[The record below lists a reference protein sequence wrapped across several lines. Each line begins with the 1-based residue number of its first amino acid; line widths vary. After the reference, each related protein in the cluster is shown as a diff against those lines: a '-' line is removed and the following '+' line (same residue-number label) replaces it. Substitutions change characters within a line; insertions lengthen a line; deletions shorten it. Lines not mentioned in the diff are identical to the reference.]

1 MSSTLCTNTNRPME
15 GTIDM
20 TEGAHDVS
28 VVLITAPDADV
39 AERIGGALVDEH
51 LAACVN
57 LVPGVTSLFRW
68 EGAVEKDA
76 EVLMIVKGT
85 SRGFERLRRRVLELH
100 PYDCPEVIELPVH
113 AGDDRYLAWVRDE
126 VETGA

>member
-1 MSSTLCTNTNRPME
+1 
-15 GTIDM
+15 M
-20 TEGAHDVS
+20 TEGRHDVS

-39 AERIGGALVDEH
+39 AEQIGGALVDEH

-68 EGAVEKDA
+68 EGAVEKET

-85 SRGFERLRRRVLELH
+85 SSGFERLRRRVIELH
-100 PYDCPEVIELPVH
+100 PYDSPEVIELPVH
-113 AGDDRYLAWVRDE
+113 AGDDRYLAWVREE
-126 VETGA
+126 VDPGP